1 MELKFNKSS
10 SNSKEKEF
18 YDNYKYVTQKKGKNE
33 FQNKLMQYKSI
44 SKSDSENSDQNRMD
58 ENNSLAFDD
67 KINFYEVQKNN
78 IINYMTP
85 IKVNNKKQNKTK
97 KDNIINNYNENDE
110 LSYLFSNSDT
120 DNKKVMISE
129 LDIELSDSNSNSN
142 YFIEY
147 KNIKNHTS
155 LNSENKSN
163 NINLYKKREIE
174 FKKEIEEN
182 IKIFL
187 KKNQEKN
194 TNKSNNISNIHDKN
208 FIFKKIINKEKQKYI
223 NIKNN
228 IKMKRLKKQS
238 HIANY
243 CCLTENNNNKKN
255 KFNNSIKIN
264 QKKISNFMAIKNK
277 LKFDNPNQNHSYYI
291 KFQNNNN
298 SFKNQREL
306 ISKNSANKKYNDII
320 KLNMS
325 KKINNNKTI
334 QNNDYKKKRKF
345 NLSKKKQKQM
355 NFTNINEIKSRIFDL
370 QNKIKKTILV
380 NNKNNDLNEYN
391 VTNKN
396 RNKKNDLN
404 NFGIN
409 GINNTY
415 DEYYIKNEKRKKTSN
430 NSKKKKIDLLT
441 KNENSQKSF
450 REKIISKINDKNIIL
465 QNLNFIDYNNININ
479 INNNIINKSYKLS
492 KARNTSKKKMSIK
505 KNTIKSINI
514 NNNHSNFKKN
524 TMNNNT
530 SFKRAKLIEIKNLCD
545 SYIKN
550 SYKNNTSLNNSKFL
564 MEKKGIFQRMHN
576 EKKLTYKENL
586 DIKNKILHY
595 YLNKKDID
603 KNKTKYIKVNDIEC
617 RKNYNTISNNLTNN
631 LTINEET
638 LSSNKKEKEKL
649 MKQKTFKRIENINNT
664 SNIFNNGKKKFI
676 RPRKEKRNTQICS
689 NNIKKNLFEFK
700 FIHFK

>member
-1 MELKFNKSS
+1 
-10 SNSKEKEF
+10 
-18 YDNYKYVTQKKGKNE
+18 
-33 FQNKLMQYKSI
+33 
-44 SKSDSENSDQNRMD
+44 
-58 ENNSLAFDD
+58 
-67 KINFYEVQKNN
+67 
-78 IINYMTP
+78 
-85 IKVNNKKQNKTK
+85 
-97 KDNIINNYNENDE
+97 
-110 LSYLFSNSDT
+110 
-120 DNKKVMISE
+120 
-129 LDIELSDSNSNSN
+129 
-142 YFIEY
+142 
-147 KNIKNHTS
+147 
-155 LNSENKSN
+155 
-163 NINLYKKREIE
+163 
-174 FKKEIEEN
+174 
-182 IKIFL
+182 
-187 KKNQEKN
+187 
-194 TNKSNNISNIHDKN
+194 
-208 FIFKKIINKEKQKYI
+208 
-223 NIKNN
+223 
-228 IKMKRLKKQS
+228 
-238 HIANY
+238 
-243 CCLTENNNNKKN
+243 
-255 KFNNSIKIN
+255 
-264 QKKISNFMAIKNK
+264 
-277 LKFDNPNQNHSYYI
+277 
-291 KFQNNNN
+291 
-298 SFKNQREL
+298 
-306 ISKNSANKKYNDII
+306 
-320 KLNMS
+320 
-325 KKINNNKTI
+325 
-334 QNNDYKKKRKF
+334 
-345 NLSKKKQKQM
+345 
-355 NFTNINEIKSRIFDL
+355 L
-370 QNKIKKTILV
+370 QNKIKKKIFV
-380 NNKNNDLNEYN
+380 N
-391 VTNKN
+391 
-396 RNKKNDLN
+396 NKKNDLSEFN
-404 NFGIN
+404 ATHKKNDKKNIQSNFGIN
-409 GINNTY
+409 SINNTH
-415 DEYYIKNEKRKKTSN
+415 DEYFNNSEKRKTVN
-430 NSKKKKIDLLT
+430 NDSKKKSVESLT
-441 KNENSQKSF
+441 KNENFKKSSK
-450 REKIISKINDKNIIL
+450 EKTDINNNKNDKNVII
-465 QNLNFIDYNNININ
+465 QNFNCIYYNNININ

>member
-1 MELKFNKSS
+1 
-10 SNSKEKEF
+10 
-18 YDNYKYVTQKKGKNE
+18 
-33 FQNKLMQYKSI
+33 
-44 SKSDSENSDQNRMD
+44 
-58 ENNSLAFDD
+58 
-67 KINFYEVQKNN
+67 
-78 IINYMTP
+78 
-85 IKVNNKKQNKTK
+85 
-97 KDNIINNYNENDE
+97 
-110 LSYLFSNSDT
+110 
-120 DNKKVMISE
+120 MISE

-194 TNKSNNISNIHDKN
+194 TNKSNNTSNIHDKN

-277 LKFDNPNQNHSYYI
+277 LKFDNPTQNHSYYI

-320 KLNMS
+320 KMNMS
-325 KKINNNKTI
+325 KKINNNRTI

-391 VTNKN
+391 VTHKN

-450 REKIISKINDKNIIL
+450 KEKIISKINDKNIIL

-479 INNNIINKSYKLS
+479 INNNIINKPYKFP
-492 KARNTSKKKMSIK
+492 KVRNNSKKKMSIK
-505 KNTIKSINI
+505 KNA
-514 NNNHSNFKKN
+514 NNTNTNYSSFKKN
-524 TMNNNT
+524 SINHNT
-530 SFKRAKLIEIKNLCD
+530 ISKTEKFIEIKNLCD
-545 SYIKN
+545 NYIKN
-550 SYKNNTSLNNSKFL
+550 PHKNNIILNNSRIL
-564 MEKKGIFQRMHN
+564 MEKNIFQRMHN
-576 EKKLTYKENL
+576 EKKMTHKENSY
-586 DIKNKILHY
+586 IKNKILHY
-595 YLNKKDID
+595 YLNQKDIG
-603 KNKTKYIKVNDIEC
+603 KNKIKYIKVGNNANEIEC
-617 RKNYNTISNNLTNN
+617 RKNYNTINNNCTNKS
-631 LTINEET
+631 
-638 LSSNKKEKEKL
+638 LSLNKKEKEKL
-649 MKQKTFKRIENINNT
+649 TKQKTIKRIENNNY
-664 SNIFNNGKKKFI
+664 SNNIFNNVKKKVI
-676 RPRKEKRNTQICS
+676 RERKEKRNTLISS
-689 NNIKKNLFEFK
+689 NSIKKNLFEFK
-700 FIHFK
+700 FSHLK